1 MGGWAGWPRR
11 LGVAFLATLGLTSH
25 SGAGQDV
32 DNFQHWAVT
41 EPAESGPVR
50 AMMVSASITGTAFL
64 IVRCRRRGVQ
74 FMADW
79 LHRPPQTRF
88 SHAWVRVDDRRART
102 LVFRRTSDPT
112 VTFLEPFSAD
122 IQPPGNRARIRHRRT
137 LRRLMQEGIRLQLWI
152 RSLHGYK
159 ARARFSL
166 LGFSAAYKR
175 MLAACRQG
183 G

>member
-11 LGVAFLATLGLTSH
+11 LGVVVLAALGVA
-25 SGAGQDV
+25 GPAQAGQDV
-32 DNFQHWAVT
+32 HNFQHWAVT
-41 EPAESGPVR
+41 QPAAPGPVR

-79 LHRPPQTRF
+79 LRRPPQTRF

-137 LRRLMQEGIRLQLWI
+137 LRRLMQEGMRLQLWI
-152 RSLHGYK
+152 RSPHGYK

-166 LGFSAAYKR
+166 LGFSAAYER
-175 MLAACRQG
+175 MRAACRQEG
-183 G
+183 